1 VNSREMNIL
10 NLDARRRSSA
20 ARAVLTMAALALIAH
35 AVSPAAFAQRSI
47 TRKYPAS
54 KNVRFEVRNISGT
67 ITVETWEKNEI
78 LVTAKLYSPDA
89 KFTPEQTESCV
100 GIDIVRDN
108 RGRMVGDINFIV
120 KVPVNSTVDIETKR
134 GNISINNV
142 RGGMVRARVSTSGDI
157 DLTGIQSSEVIA
169 ENGVGHMLF
178 DGELLAG
185 GSYTFKSLSG
195 DINISI
201 PRNSS
206 FSLVASGQPQSID
219 LNTFDTRGL
228 SNVGGGRK
236 VYGNVGDGP
245 RATLTVFNQRGRISF
260 IAR

>member
-1 VNSREMNIL
+1 MNKRMP
-10 NLDARRRSSA
+10 DTRKSSLA
-20 ARAVLTMAALALIAH
+20 ARAVLTVVALGVL
-35 AVSPAAFAQRSI
+35 VNLLSLNAFAQKSI
-47 TRKYPAS
+47 TRKYPAQ
-54 KNVRFEVRNISGT
+54 KNVRLEVRNVSGT

-78 LVTAKLYSPDA
+78 LVTAKLYSPNA
-89 KFTPEQTESCV
+89 QFTPEQTPTCF

-108 RGRMVGDINFIV
+108 RGRMVGDINFTV
-120 KVPVNSTVDIETKR
+120 KVPVNSNVDIETKR

-157 DLTGIQSSEVIA
+157 ELTGIRASEVIA

-178 DGELLAG
+178 DGELVAG

-195 DINISI
+195 DININI

-206 FSLVASGQPQSID
+206 FSLVASAPPQSIN
-219 LNTFDTRGL
+219 LNSFASPQL
-228 SNVGGGRK
+228 SFVADGRK
-236 VYGNVGDGP
+236 VYGNVGPGGGRLP
-245 RATLTVFNQRGRISF
+245 SLTVFNQRGKISF

>member
-1 VNSREMNIL
+1 MNIRM
-10 NLDARRRSSA
+10 LDTRYRSLT
-20 ARAVLTMAALALIAH
+20 ARAVLTLIVLAVLLPS
-35 AVSPAAFAQRSI
+35 VSPDAFAQRSV
-47 TRKYPAS
+47 TRKYPAQ
-54 KNVRFEVRNISGT
+54 KNVRLEVRNISGT
-67 ITVETWEKNEI
+67 ITVEAWDKNEI
-78 LVTAKLYSPDA
+78 VITAKLYSPA
-89 KFTPEQTESCV
+89 AQFTPEQTASCV

-157 DLTGIQSSEVIA
+157 ELTGIRASEVIA
-169 ENGVGHMLF
+169 ENGIGHMLF
-178 DGELLAG
+178 DGELVAG

-195 DINISI
+195 DININI

-206 FSLVASGQPQSID
+206 FSLVASAQPQSIN
-219 LNTFDTRGL
+219 LNSFASPAL
-228 SNVGGGRK
+228 SFVADGRK
-236 VYGNVGDGP
+236 VYGNVGSDGGSRLP
-245 RATLTVFNQRGRISF
+245 TLTVFNQRGKISF